1 MLTRA
6 LYMNSWTV
14 RDILDEPVQYDIVD
28 EAEKLQ
34 GDRELRVLLAEV
46 LKALLGRRVDGDQVE
61 VVPVVEQLEFA
72 FNSERI

>member
-1 MLTRA
+1 MLTLA
-6 LYMNSWTV
+6 LYINSWTL
-14 RDILDEPVQYDIVD
+14 RDILDEPVYYDIVD

-34 GDRELRVLLAEV
+34 SDRELRVLLAEV